1 MIIDRFAKIGNRLAF
16 PAAGEVSWTGDA
28 AERISFCLERQLYD
42 VGLWRDVAELFGSD
56 CDDANRGWR
65 GEYWGKMMRGGCLVL
80 RTTGD
85 EKLAGI
91 LRDSVLDLLSRQRPD
106 GSFRTYGD
114 KEALHGWDVWSRKY
128 VLTGLLHYYEI
139 CDDAALKERVLTA
152 AKEHTD
158 ALTAVV
164 GPGKVEICEAS
175 AHWLGVNSASFLEP
189 LTELYMITGEERY
202 KDFAAYIISTGGCTG
217 GNLIDLALENK
228 LSPYEY
234 PETKAYETMSFFEG
248 VLGWYR
254 ITGEEKYLKA
264 VVNFAEAVAATDITV
279 IGCSGCTHELFDH
292 SAVRQTEYL
301 EGIMQETCVSVTWM
315 RLSAKLLLLTGER
328 KYYDRIE
335 ISAYNA
341 LYGAENRA
349 NTAIFHD
356 RTKQWLAPLPYDSYS
371 PLYLGKRFRKTGGLQ
386 FYGTGKHY
394 GCCAAI
400 ASAGVAVPPL
410 TALMLVDGG
419 IVFNGFPSGEFR
431 VKLPSGVS
439 VSGFCESDYPSGGS
453 FRADLS
459 SDGEFSVS
467 VRVPPFCTALSL
479 TFDGEMIPTGGDYVT
494 VNVAAGA
501 HTLAVRMSFDVV
513 ERKIAGREAFFY
525 GPLTL
530 AAGSMSQSG
539 AQITDAVPEGAA
551 ARAEFLPREF
561 DEKIRVR
568 LPGGMILTDYAS
580 AAHYP
585 GREGETVT
593 VFFNVKKS
601 TE

>member
-1 MIIDRFAKIGNRLAF
+1 MYKEQFAKIGNKLSF
-16 PAAGEVSWTGDA
+16 PSTGEVSWTGDA
-28 AERISFCLERQLYD
+28 AERIFFCLDRQLYD
-42 VGLWRDVAELFGSD
+42 VTLWREVAELFGSD

-80 RTTGD
+80 RATGD

-91 LRDSVLDLLSRQRPD
+91 LRDSVLDLLSRQRAD

-114 KEALHGWDVWSRKY
+114 AEALHGWDVWSRKY
-128 VLTGLLHYYEI
+128 VLTGLLHYFEI
-139 CDDAALKERVLTA
+139 CEDAALKERVLKA
-152 AKEHTD
+152 AMEHTD
-158 ALTAVV
+158 ALMAVV

-202 KDFAAYIISTGGCTG
+202 KYFAAYIISTGGCTG

-264 VVNFAEAVAATDITV
+264 VLNFAEAVAATDITV

-328 KYYDRIE
+328 QYYDRIE
-335 ISAYNA
+335 VSAYNA
-341 LYGAENRA
+341 LYGTENRA
-349 NTAIFHD
+349 NIAIFHD
-356 RTKQWLAPLPYDSYS
+356 RTKQMLAPLPYDSYS

-386 FYGTGKHY
+386 FYGNGKHY

-410 TALMLVDGG
+410 TALMITDDG
-419 IVFNGFPSGEFR
+419 IAVNGFPTGSFN
-431 VKLPSGVS
+431 VKLPSGVT
-439 VSGFCESDYPSGGS
+439 VSGRCESDYPSGGS
-453 FRADLS
+453 FRADIS
-459 SDGEFSVS
+459 SDGLFSVS
-467 VRVPPFCTALSL
+467 VRVPQFCRAFSL
-479 TFDGEMIPTGGDYVT
+479 VFDGDEMPADGDYVT
-494 VNVAAGA
+494 LNAPAGA
-501 HTLAVRMSFDVV
+501 HTLAVRMNFIVV
-513 ERKIAGREAFFY
+513 EKTIAGREAFFY

-530 AAGSMSQSG
+530 AAGSMSQSD
-539 AQITDAVPEGAA
+539 AEITDPVPEDAA
-551 ARAEFLPREF
+551 ACAEFLPREK

-580 AAHYP
+580 CAHFP
-585 GREGETVT
+585 GRESEIVT
-593 VFFNVKKS
+593 VFFNN
-601 TE
+601 

>member
-1 MIIDRFAKIGNRLAF
+1 MYKEQFAKIGNKLAF
-16 PAAGEVSWTGDA
+16 PSTGEVSWTGDA
-28 AERISFCLERQLYD
+28 TERISFCLERQLYD
-42 VGLWRDVAELFGSD
+42 VGLWQDIAELFGSD

-80 RTTGD
+80 RATRD

-91 LRDSVLDLLSRQRPD
+91 LRDSVLDLLSRQRAD

-114 KEALHGWDVWSRKY
+114 SEALHGWDVWSRKY
-128 VLTGLLHYYEI
+128 VLTGLLHFYEVWPE
-139 CDDAALKERVLTA
+139 AELKERVLKA

-158 ALTAVV
+158 ALMEVV

-202 KDFAAYIISTGGCTG
+202 KEFAAYIISTGGCTG
-217 GNLIDLALENK
+217 GNLIELALENK

-264 VVNFAEAVAATDITV
+264 VVNFAEAVASTDITV

-292 SAVRQTEYL
+292 SAIRQTEYL

-335 ISAYNA
+335 VSAYNA
-341 LYGAENRA
+341 LYGTENRA
-349 NTAIFHD
+349 NVAIFHD
-356 RTKQWLAPLPYDSYS
+356 RTKQWLSPLPYDSYS

-410 TALMLVDGG
+410 TALMISDDG
-419 IVFNGFPSGEFR
+419 IVFNGFPSGSFA
-431 VKLPSGVS
+431 VKLPSGVG
-439 VSGFCESDYPSGGS
+439 VSGCCKSDYPSGGL
-453 FRADLS
+453 FRADIS
-459 SDGEFSVS
+459 SDGGYSVS
-467 VRVPPFCTALSL
+467 VRMPQFCTGFSL
-479 TFDGEMIPTGGDYVT
+479 TFDGDEIPADGDYVT
-494 VNVAAGA
+494 VNASSGT
-501 HTLAVRMSFDVV
+501 HTLEVRMKFDVV
-513 ERKIAGREAFFY
+513 EKKIAGREAFFY

-530 AAGSMSQSG
+530 AAGSASQSG
-539 AQITDAVPEGAA
+539 AQITDPVPEDAA
-551 ARAEFLPREF
+551 ARAEFLPREN
-561 DEKIRVR
+561 DEKIRIR

-580 AAHYP
+580 AGRLP
-585 GREGETVT
+585 GMEAETVT
-593 VFFNVKKS
+593 VFFNN
-601 TE
+601 